1 VHAGAVYGPL
11 DEPGLGGM
19 LSAVQRFR
27 GHHVGNVVVGV
38 FLSPF
43 TSIYGIDH
51 PYTNRQF
58 LGKWSKIAHSLAP
71 VCLVGAGILK
81 ISLVKRR

>member
-1 VHAGAVYGPL
+1 MHVGAVYGAL
-11 DEPGLGGM
+11 DEPGLGGI

-27 GHHVGNVVVGV
+27 GHHMGNVVVGG

-43 TSIYGIDH
+43 TSIYGNDH

-58 LGKWSKIAHSLAP
+58 LGK
-71 VCLVGAGILK
+71 
-81 ISLVKRR
+81 